1 MGPER
6 SSLTNARKGRYN
18 GDVRNKIGN
27 TSPERSDM
35 YYVGHEVGDNKF
47 GVVAYAETIDEAVT
61 QFRKESLKDEV
72 LTMITYL
79 IVDETGKVYGGLSWG
94 YHERQDKP
102 FLLVSLEN
110 RNVSLLYNTDGS
122 LANQRALMKG

>member
-1 MGPER
+1 
-6 SSLTNARKGRYN
+6 
-18 GDVRNKIGN
+18 
-27 TSPERSDM
+27 M